1 MNYKEITEKI
11 RERARELLATKKVGV
26 IIGWAQGSTPQKTHP
41 VFITNPDDVEQLVW
55 NKFCYNNLSE
65 YLNRQEIRAY
75 GRMGIISKGCD
86 NKAIV
91 GLLQEF
97 QIEEKDIYII
107 GVVCEGMGEPE
118 PLDKCR
124 FCDVHTPVLY
134 DELIGEQVDI
144 QPEEGHFADVEKIE
158 QMSREERWEFWQK
171 EFEKCIRCYA
181 CRQVCPLC
189 HCRRC
194 IVDKNQ
200 PQWIDLSSHP
210 RGNFAWN
217 FIRAFH
223 LAGRCIECGECERAC
238 PMNIPL
244 MLINKKLIKDVQ
256 ELYEYRAG
264 YDPKAVPP
272 ISTWREADDESFII

>member
-1 MNYKEITEKI
+1 MDHKEITQKI
-11 RERARELLATKKVGV
+11 RERARELLTTKKVGV
-26 IIGWAQGSTPQKTHP
+26 IIGWAAGSTPQKTHP
-41 VFITNPDDVEQLVW
+41 VFITNPDDADQLVW

-65 YLNRQEIRAY
+65 YLNRQEIRSY

-97 QIEEKDIYII
+97 QIETKDIYII

-118 PLDKCR
+118 PLDKCQ
-124 FCDVHTPVLY
+124 FCDVHTPVVY

-144 QPEEGHFADVEKIE
+144 KPKEGHFADVEKIE

-238 PMNIPL
+238 PVNIPL
-244 MLINKKLIKDVQ
+244 MLINKKLIKVVK
-256 ELYEYRAG
+256 ELYDYRAG
-264 YDPKAVPP
+264 YDPKAVPA